1 MFDCFEMFDKQI
13 RRNGYTMFNDSLAE
27 KFGVTKAV
35 VIMKVHYA
43 IRSVRDEEMSYG
55 GDWHYRNDRW
65 WVERSYESW
74 KQVMPYIS
82 DTNLRRTFT
91 ALKRDGYLLCTKE
104 YRIDKKN
111 HTLWWSINY
120 EKFLLEMR
128 AFFDVS
134 KMDSSDVSKMTT
146 SINIYNI
153 YIDIEKEYKVKE
165 YKESTHVDQ
174 SITLRFLRN
183 LGVLDKSKLLS
194 LLAFNFSVYTSYCG
208 SAHPKLPDTAGT
220 VELLKALLG
229 MIRDNGMDEAM
240 QDYVTFLEADWV
252 NGDKHLWLFCSE
264 KVQAWLT
271 AVKTG
276 DYECWNIATD
286 RVASL

>member
-1 MFDCFEMFDKQI
+1 MFDCFEMFDKELTAAQ
-13 RRNGYTMFNDSLAE
+13 YTMFNDQLANVY
-27 KFGVTKAV
+27 GLTKA
-35 VIMKVHYA
+35 IAIQKVHYA
-43 IRSVRDEEMSYG
+43 VRAIKNEEESYG
-55 GDWHYRNDRW
+55 GDWHFRNGRW
-65 WVERSYESW
+65 WANRSYAYWHSL
-74 KQVMPYIS
+74 MPYI
-82 DTNLRRTFT
+82 DLKTVKRTFM
-91 ALKRDGYLLCTKE
+91 ALRDDGVLVSCDGYNE
-104 YRIDKKN
+104 DPADK
-111 HTLWWSINY
+111 TLWWAVDYI
-120 EKFLLEMR
+120 KVF
-128 AFFDVS
+128 
-134 KMDSSDVSKMTT
+134 SDTQTNVLGTKCPQGGRDKMTP

-174 SITLRFLRN
+174 STTLRFLRN
-183 LGVLDKSKLLS
+183 LGVLDRSKLLA

-220 VELLKALLG
+220 VELLTALLG
-229 MIRDNGMDEAM
+229 MIHDNGMDEAM

-271 AVKTG
+271 ASKTG